1 MSVKNEREPD
11 NPKAISF
18 LALYFPLSHSLIIL
32 SFLIFAPSLF
42 NFLFPFFTAIFFYFH
57 FFHFS
62 SSIYVLL
69 ILLHILLLYKYIS
82 LFLSLF
88 CHTHTHT
95 HTHTHSNS
103 QMHITFHRRI
113 LLSIH
118 STAILTSGLSTQ
130 SYPIHI

>member
-57 FFHFS
+57 FFIFLLQS
-62 SSIYVLL
+62 MFYSFYCIYCCSINTY
-69 ILLHILLLYKYIS
+69 
-82 LFLSLF
+82 LSF
-88 CHTHTHT
+88 FPFFATHTHTHT
-95 HTHTHSNS
+95 HTHTQTHKCTLLF
-103 QMHITFHRRI
+103 IEEFCYLFI
-113 LLSIH
+113 PLLS
-118 STAILTSGLSTQ
+118 
-130 SYPIHI
+130 